1 MYICKFVFLYIG
13 SGKGFLKKVN
23 LGGPVEGGLP
33 KNKNPTKQG
42 AGWEK
47 MENIKNQTKKCILY
61 TIQGYLAILKTT
73 HLYRV

>member
-1 MYICKFVFLYIG
+1 
-13 SGKGFLKKVN
+13 
-23 LGGPVEGGLP
+23 VEGGLR

-61 TIQGYLAILKTT
+61 TIQRYLAILNSI